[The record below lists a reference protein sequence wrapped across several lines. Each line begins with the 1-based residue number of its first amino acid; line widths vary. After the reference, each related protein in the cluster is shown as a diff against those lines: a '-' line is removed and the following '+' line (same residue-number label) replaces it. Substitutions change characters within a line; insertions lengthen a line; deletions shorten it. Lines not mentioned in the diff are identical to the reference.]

1 MSKKIGL
8 VLSGGGAK
16 GAYQLGV
23 WQALLDLGIA
33 TLISG
38 VSGTSVGAING
49 ILFAQGDIKVGYE
62 IWEKAKVDAINVN
75 DLNKRQRL
83 LYKVF
88 GEPNMTAVYNITRAE
103 ILKTEN
109 LKAGISQYLDSE
121 KIKKFPGDCFVASHD
136 IKNNVPNYFN
146 LKNYNKTEQVKIV
159 LSSASIPFIFSSV
172 SIDGKKYNDG
182 GLSDNTPVKPLYEAG
197 YDTLIVVYLNQHGF
211 YSPEAFPGCTLINLI
226 PSVSL
231 GDFRTGTLNFSA
243 EKIDSLIKQGYD
255 DTINTLDQMEKLRTL
270 IAK

>member
-1 MSKKIGL
+1 M
-8 VLSGGGAK
+8 
-16 GAYQLGV
+16 
-23 WQALLDLGIA
+23 
-33 TLISG
+33 
-38 VSGTSVGAING
+38 
-49 ILFAQGDIKVGYE
+49 
-62 IWEKAKVDAINVN
+62 
-75 DLNKRQRL
+75 
-83 LYKVF
+83 
-88 GEPNMTAVYNITRAE
+88 
-103 ILKTEN
+103 
-109 LKAGISQYLDSE
+109 
-121 KIKKFPGDCFVASHD
+121 ASHD

-146 LKNYNKTEQVKIV
+146 LKNYNKTEQVKSFC
-159 LSSASIPFIFSSV
+159 LPLPSLLFSAVFPSTE
-172 SIDGKKYNDG
+172 KYNDG

>member
-1 MSKKIGL
+1 M
-8 VLSGGGAK
+8 
-16 GAYQLGV
+16 
-23 WQALLDLGIA
+23 GIA
-33 TLISG
+33 PLISG

-121 KIKKFPGDCFVASHD
+121 K
-136 IKNNVPNYFN
+136 
-146 LKNYNKTEQVKIV
+146 
-159 LSSASIPFIFSSV
+159 
-172 SIDGKKYNDG
+172 
-182 GLSDNTPVKPLYEAG
+182 
-197 YDTLIVVYLNQHGF
+197 
-211 YSPEAFPGCTLINLI
+211 
-226 PSVSL
+226 
-231 GDFRTGTLNFSA
+231 
-243 EKIDSLIKQGYD
+243 
-255 DTINTLDQMEKLRTL
+255 
-270 IAK
+270 